1 MEWIKDDYCI
11 TTVKERID
19 LDYTQQ
25 FLAQTYWAEGIP
37 KAVVEKAVQGSLCFA
52 LFHNDQ
58 QVGFARVISDE
69 ATFAY
74 LADVFI
80 DPAYRGKGLSQ
91 WLMEVI
97 MDYPSLQGLRR
108 FLLAT
113 RDAHGLYAKFGF
125 EPIPS
130 AAPFMQVH
138 RPNIY
143 RTGMDRIGE
152 D

>member
-1 MEWIKDDYCI
+1 MEWFKDDFSI
-11 TTVKERID
+11 TTDKEKID
-19 LDYTQQ
+19 VDYTQQ

-37 KAVVEKAVQGSLCFA
+37 KAVVEKSIQGSICFA
-52 LFHNDQ
+52 VFHGAQ
-58 QVGFARVISDE
+58 QIGFARVISDE

-80 DPAYRGKGLSQ
+80 DPAYRGRGLSQ

-97 MDYPSLQGLRR
+97 MSYPTLQGLRR

-130 AAPFMQVH
+130 LTPWMQVH
-138 RPNIY
+138 KPTIY
-143 RTGMDRIGE
+143 KEPGL
-152 D
+152 

>member
-1 MEWIKDDYCI
+1 MEWIKDDYSI
-11 TTVKERID
+11 TTNKEKID
-19 LDYTQQ
+19 VDYTQQ
-25 FLAQTYWAEGIP
+25 FLTQTYWAEGIP
-37 KAVVEKAVQGSLCFA
+37 RSTVEKSIQGSICFA
-52 LFHNDQ
+52 VFHGPQ
-58 QVGFARVISDE
+58 QVGFARVITDE

-97 MDYPSLQGLRR
+97 MDYPGLQGLRR

-130 AAPFMQVH
+130 TTPWMQVH
-138 RPNIY
+138 KPGIY
-143 RTGMDRIGE
+143 KN
-152 D
+152 

>member
-1 MEWIKDDYCI
+1 MTWTKADYHI
-11 TTVKERID
+11 TTDKEKID
-19 LDYTQQ
+19 LDYTHQ

-37 KAVVEKAVQGSLCFA
+37 KEIMQRSIQGSLCFA
-52 LFHNDQ
+52 VFHQDQ

-80 DPAYRGKGLSQ
+80 DPAYRGKGLSK

-97 MDYPSLQGLRR
+97 MEYPSLQGLRR

-113 RDAHGLYAKFGF
+113 RDAHGLYRQFGF
-125 EPIPS
+125 ETIASVEPW
-130 AAPFMQVH
+130 MQVH
-138 RPNIY
+138 KPDVYKNRL
-143 RTGMDRIGE
+143 
-152 D
+152 